1 MPAEARTAMR
11 TSRGVGAPR
20 AGGAAVTIGNFDGVH
35 LGHRSVLQAL
45 RAADAGPVTVVCF
58 EPTPLEHFQP
68 ERAPARLTRFAEKHA
83 ALARA
88 GCDHL
93 VVLRFDADLSTL
105 APEVFVERVLVRG
118 LGATRVLVGAD
129 FRFGRGRTGDLE
141 LLERLGRRHGFVAA
155 AAPEL
160 RLDGERVSST
170 RVRERL
176 AAHDLDGAARLL
188 GRRFALCGRV
198 VRGDAIGRT
207 LGVPTVNLPLRRA
220 RSPLHGVYL
229 VRVRAAA
236 ERGAPALERW
246 GAANVGTRP
255 AVAGVDWRCETH
267 LLDFEGDLY
276 GRRLEVEFHARL
288 RDERGFPSREAL
300 KRQMHEDIERARALA
315 RTQGSRRDG

>member
-1 MPAEARTAMR
+1 MAMR
-11 TSRGVGAPR
+11 LTRGIHALRPE
-20 AGGAAVTIGNFDGVH
+20 GAALTIGNFDGVH
-35 LGHRSVLQAL
+35 LGHRSVLAAL
-45 RAADAGPVTVVCF
+45 RVAGGGPVTALCF

-68 ERAPARLTRFAEKHA
+68 EHAPARLTRFAEKRA
-83 ALARA
+83 ALENA
-88 GCDHL
+88 GCDHMA
-93 VVLRFDADLSTL
+93 VLRFDAMLSTL
-105 APEVFVERVLVRG
+105 APEVFVERVLVQG

-129 FRFGRGRTGDLE
+129 FRFGRGRVGDLE
-141 LLERLGRRHGFVAA
+141 LLAQLGQRHGFSVE

-160 RLDGERVSST
+160 LLDGARVSST

-176 AAHDLDGAARLL
+176 AAGDLDGAARLL
-188 GRRFALCGRV
+188 GRRYAIQGRV
-198 VRGDAIGRT
+198 VRGDALGRT

-229 VRVRAAA
+229 VKVRGVPEGAA
-236 ERGAPALERW
+236 EGGVPALERW

-288 RDERGFPSREAL
+288 RDEQGFPTLDAL
-300 KRQMHEDIERARALA
+300 KRQMHDDLARARELA
-315 RTQGSRRDG
+315 ADRDREGR